1 MIDTKEILPL
11 IYFQDLL
18 EVDKSQNLR
27 DEFISD
33 FVNNSG
39 YTNLDIDKSE
49 GIVTY
54 FDCYYDEYGNSDGAG
69 EEITHEFHT
78 YFRRKIEQEVKKSK
92 KLINTKIDQLVSQG
106 KAHNELL
113 FFLKNLLLKLRIKA
127 DENYTDYP
135 FVRTAIDTI
144 SSFIELFEV
153 TKTSS
158 FELSF
163 SWDSEYEDLKLES
176 ITKLHRLLQTDY
188 KLIDST
194 IGEFLNAFSNNEVK
208 YGIKWLG
215 IGKNTKTTKYSLFYF
230 INQLQKQNFILDVK
244 KDYNKKIQYV
254 FRDKDGNFLENV
266 RQSKSVFLKNSYT
279 YDEIDDVIRQLL

>member
-1 MIDTKEILPL
+1 MINTKEILPL

-18 EVDKSQNLR
+18 ESDKSQNLR

-39 YTNLDIDKSE
+39 YTNLDIDKSK
-49 GIVTY
+49 GVIMY
-54 FDCYYDEYGNSDGAG
+54 FDCYYDEYGNPDGAG
-69 EEITHEFHT
+69 EQITHEFHT
-78 YFRRKIEQEVKKSK
+78 HFCRKIELEVTKAKS
-92 KLINTKIDQLVSQG
+92 LIHTKIDQLVSQG
-106 KAHNELL
+106 QTSKELL
-113 FFLKNLLLKLRIKA
+113 FFLKNLLLKLQIKA
-127 DENYTDYP
+127 GENYIDYP
-135 FVRTAIDTI
+135 FVKTAIDTL

-163 SWDSEYEDLKLES
+163 SWDSEYEDLRLES

-194 IGEFLNAFSNNEVK
+194 VGEFLNAFSNNEVR

-215 IGKNTKTTKYSLFYF
+215 IGKNTKTTKYNLFYF

-266 RQSKSVFLKNSYT
+266 RQSKSAYLKGSYT
-279 YDEIDDVIRQLL
+279 YDEIDDIIRQLL